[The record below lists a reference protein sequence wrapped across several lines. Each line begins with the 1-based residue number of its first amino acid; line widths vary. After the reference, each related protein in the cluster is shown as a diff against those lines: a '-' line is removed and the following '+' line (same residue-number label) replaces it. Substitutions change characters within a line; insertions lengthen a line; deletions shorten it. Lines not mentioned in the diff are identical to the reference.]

1 MRKVLVAVDGSSHAE
16 RAVRQLLGWMAE
28 GNLPADGR
36 EVHLLNVQPLLP
48 ERLTQGMTAEAL
60 EAHYREHALADLS
73 VALRLLGEAGV
84 DYHQHLERGAPAER
98 ILACTAAQG
107 CELIIMGSH
116 GAGFVREVLLGSVAS
131 GVLRAAVVPVLLVR

>member
-1 MRKVLVAVDGSSHAE
+1 MRKVLVAVDGSAHAE
-16 RAVRQLLGWMAE
+16 RAVRQLLAWMAE

-36 EVHLLNVQPLLP
+36 EIHLLNVQPLLP
-48 ERLTQGMTAEAL
+48 ERLAHGMTAEAL
-60 EAHYREHALADLS
+60 ETHYLGHALTDMA

-98 ILACTAAQG
+98 ILACAAAQG

-116 GAGFVREVLLGSVAS
+116 GAGFVRDVLLGSVAS
-131 GVLRAAVVPVLLVR
+131 GVLRDAVVPVLLVR